1 MDDYLVGIQETRL
14 AIMGTIQ
21 FAGGVHATSAQVMDH
36 FTSVAVPQAK
46 PLSPGEVLG
55 CTSPV
60 IENRDALVFV
70 ADGRFH
76 LEVSSAFFFFVMA
89 TCVSERVCQAAWHT
103 SALTFVITTTKLDSA
118 NGRRSDFVTSTR
130 RVS

>member
-1 MDDYLVGIQETRL
+1 MAAVLDYRTWGYQSFRESTLVFSLLFYIAVLHIGHSWIDGYLLLGVQETRL

-21 FAGGVHATSAQVMDH
+21 FAGGVHAASAHVVDD
-36 FTSVAVPQAK
+36 FTSVVVPQAK

-60 IENRDALVFV
+60 IEDRDALVFV

-76 LEVSSAFFFFVMA
+76 LEVNSVFV
-89 TCVSERVCQAAWHT
+89 
-103 SALTFVITTTKLDSA
+103 
-118 NGRRSDFVTSTR
+118 
-130 RVS
+130 

>member
-1 MDDYLVGIQETRL
+1 M

-21 FAGGVHATSAQVMDH
+21 FAGGVHAACTQLADH

-60 IENRDALVFV
+60 IEDKDALVFV

-76 LEVSSAFFFFVMA
+76 LEVQRESSI
-89 TCVSERVCQAAWHT
+89 CVLIMKGVSIPVQALLKIHP
-103 SALTFVITTTKLDSA
+103 F
-118 NGRRSDFVTSTR
+118 
-130 RVS
+130 